1 MIQWLDLLISS
12 VTSHD
17 ADKINM
23 FRTPLPLLKALQ
35 LHRTEPIDTYSNS
48 LSLLSFL
55 KKKIPDDH
63 CLELWQINWGCFFTH
78 CSCFLYV
85 LLLLILQK
93 YVWELGVTEIINSTH
108 INQIN
113 SKEEINK
120 IHTHNHVWR
129 LSMFIHFVCICFHM
143 CVSSVAPSNPW
154 CFWEFFCHIF
164 WTFIDIW

>member
-1 MIQWLDLLISS
+1 MIQWLDLPISS
-12 VTSHD
+12 VTSYD
-17 ADKINM
+17 ADKINT
-23 FRTPLPLLKALQ
+23 F
-35 LHRTEPIDTYSNS
+35 HRTEPIDTYSNS
-48 LSLLSFL
+48 LSLFSFL

-78 CSCFLYV
+78 YSCFLYV

-120 IHTHNHVWR
+120 IQTQNHVWR
-129 LSMFIHFVCICFHM
+129 LSMFINFVCICFHTCACM

-154 CFWEFFCHIF
+154 CF
-164 WTFIDIW
+164 